1 MKKANIG
8 ILLTFLL
15 IFSGCSN
22 ADPKITE
29 SEVETLVEQ
38 HHANSLGTVEITS
51 VSYEHGQ
58 YVFERENEENCEWGV
73 DYVDGQ
79 SGDIEINEATIC

>member
-1 MKKANIG
+1 MRKTSIF

-15 IFSGCSN
+15 IFTGCSN
-22 ADPKITE
+22 ADPEITE
-29 SEVETLVEQ
+29 LEAKALVEQ
-38 HHANSLGTVEITS
+38 NHANSVGVVEIIS

-58 YVFERENEENCEWGV
+58 YVVEWENEENCEWGV

-79 SGDIEINEATIC
+79 SGDIEMSETTIC